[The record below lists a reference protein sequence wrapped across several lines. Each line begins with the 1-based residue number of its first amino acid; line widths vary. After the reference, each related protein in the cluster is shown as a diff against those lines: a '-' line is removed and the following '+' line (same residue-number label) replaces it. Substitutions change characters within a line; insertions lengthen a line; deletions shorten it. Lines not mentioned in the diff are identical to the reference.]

1 MDTLCDETT
10 GQCHCKCNV
19 MGLKC
24 NECAAGYTNLTDTH
38 LDDVGC
44 EGRKKNDFFQI
55 FLHFIALKKIFHRM

>member
-44 EGRKKNDFFQI
+44 EGMKTFMICFKCYISLLF
-55 FLHFIALKKIFHRM
+55 